1 MIRANNLTITY
12 AKPLFQELSFTLGNK
27 EKVGLVGL
35 NGSGKTT
42 LLKIMMG
49 IEVPDQ
55 GKFEIQNEKLSY
67 LPQEYTFPKEMMVG
81 EFLEDLVDDHIT
93 EMYKVNR
100 ILAKLKFEPDIYQEI
115 QTLSEGQ
122 KMKLYLTKLLMEEP
136 TILLLDEPTNH
147 LDITGINWLEEFV
160 KSFEG
165 ICIMISHDREFLN
178 TTVDTIF
185 EIDECKLY
193 SYKGNY
199 DDFLVQKAEDLE
211 KRRDMLVLQEK
222 KRKQLEILLENVSK
236 IGDGKKRGRAM
247 SAARHR
253 MDREVNQNEISAYE
267 EQRIRDLKLKG
278 FVHNNKF
285 VLKIRDLNFS
295 YGEKEI
301 FKNANFD
308 MFGKERVWFYGAN
321 GIGKTTFVK
330 LILGLLKAESG
341 ELRIGN
347 GLKYTYFSQ
356 DQSHLDM
363 EDTVENYFITN
374 TGVSFDSSFA
384 LLEKFLFSKDIRK
397 TKIGKLSPGQRARL
411 SFAVFSMKEYDFMI
425 LDEPTNHL
433 DIRSKEVIENAL
445 RDFQGAILLISHDRY
460 FVNSVGYSKRI
471 TIKDKQLI

>member
-55 GKFEIQNEKLSY
+55 GKFEVQNEKLSY
-67 LPQEYTFPKEMMVG
+67 LPQEYTFKKNMMVG
-81 EFLEDLVDDHIT
+81 EFLEQLVDDHIN
-93 EMYKVNR
+93 EMYKVNK
-100 ILAKLKFEPDIYQEI
+100 ILARLKFEPDIFQEI
-115 QTLSEGQ
+115 LTLSEGQ
-122 KMKLYLTKLLMEEP
+122 KMKLYLAKLLMEEP

-147 LDITGINWLEEFV
+147 LDIDGINWLEEFI
-160 KSFEG
+160 KGFEG

-178 TTVDTIF
+178 NTIDTVF

-193 SYKGNY
+193 PYKGNY
-199 DDFLVQKAEDLE
+199 DDFLVQKVEQLE
-211 KRRDMLVLQEK
+211 KRRDMYVLQEK
-222 KRKQLEILLENVSK
+222 KRKQLETLLENVSK
-236 IGDGKKRGRAM
+236 IGDGKKRSKAM
-247 SAARHR
+247 SSARHR
-253 MDREVNQNEISAYE
+253 MDREVTRVEISEYE
-267 EQRIRDLKLKG
+267 EQRMKDIKLKG

-295 YGEKEI
+295 YGDKKI
-301 FKNANFD
+301 FDNANFD
-308 MFGKERVWFYGAN
+308 MFGKERVWFHGAN

-330 LILGLLKAESG
+330 LLLGMLKPESG
-341 ELRIGN
+341 EVRIGN

-356 DQSHLDM
+356 DQSHLNM
-363 EDTVENYFITN
+363 EDTVESFFMTN
-374 TGVSFDSSFA
+374 TGVSFDSSFGI
-384 LLEKFLFSKDIRK
+384 LEKFLFPKDLRKSKIK
-397 TKIGKLSPGQRARL
+397 NLSPGQRARL

-433 DIRSKEVIENAL
+433 DIRSKEVIEDGL

-460 FVNSVGYSKRI
+460 FVNSVGYTNKV
-471 TIKDKQLI
+471 TIKEKKLV